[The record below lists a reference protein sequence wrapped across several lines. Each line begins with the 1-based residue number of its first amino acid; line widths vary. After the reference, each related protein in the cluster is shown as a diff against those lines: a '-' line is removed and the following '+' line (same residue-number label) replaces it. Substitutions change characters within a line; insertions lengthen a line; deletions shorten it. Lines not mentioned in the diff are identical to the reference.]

1 MNLQSIYKKSPSF
14 KAIWKISWPIMI
26 ANLAIPIV
34 TATDTAVMGRENSST
49 FIAAIALGGIV
60 FNIVY
65 FSLNFLRMSTTGLV
79 SQEKGKENKD
89 GIKSII
95 SLSLSIAILIG
106 ILLIFLVN
114 PIINLS
120 KFFISGSNLSEMLM
134 SEYIFYR
141 SFAAPATLM
150 NMVLLGVFIGIG
162 STKSAMVQLI
172 FISLLNAFL
181 SIVFV
186 IIFNLSVMGVA
197 LGTVFAQ
204 WAGLLLSVLI
214 LKNLIY
220 NENFKIKLLF
230 NLYFYKDK
238 NFNLILNISKDFFIR
253 TLCIIFAEFFLIN
266 NSAKLGNNSLA
277 IIQIYIVFLSFISY
291 GLDAFAHAAETLLG
305 QSFGKKDKTTSI
317 IVVIKTLILGIILAI
332 FISIFLLIF
341 GKYFFLIFTSIE
353 DVING
358 CIALTPYLII
368 LPLISV
374 WAFMFDGF
382 FIGAA
387 KSKPMR
393 DSTIFS
399 FGVFLLLNFFI
410 MQTSPSIKLLW
421 ISYLL
426 FLFLRGVF
434 LSIYFKSL
442 FIYDN

>member
-204 WAGLLLSVLI
+204 WAGWFLSVFI

-220 NENFKIKLLF
+220 NENF
-230 NLYFYKDK
+230 
-238 NFNLILNISKDFFIR
+238 NI
-253 TLCIIFAEFFLIN
+253 
-266 NSAKLGNNSLA
+266 
-277 IIQIYIVFLSFISY
+277 
-291 GLDAFAHAAETLLG
+291 
-305 QSFGKKDKTTSI
+305 
-317 IVVIKTLILGIILAI
+317 
-332 FISIFLLIF
+332 
-341 GKYFFLIFTSIE
+341 
-353 DVING
+353 
-358 CIALTPYLII
+358 
-368 LPLISV
+368 
-374 WAFMFDGF
+374 
-382 FIGAA
+382 
-387 KSKPMR
+387 
-393 DSTIFS
+393 
-399 FGVFLLLNFFI
+399 
-410 MQTSPSIKLLW
+410 
-421 ISYLL
+421 
-426 FLFLRGVF
+426 
-434 LSIYFKSL
+434 KSL
-442 FIYDN
+442 FNFR